1 MISIS
6 KLFKPGVTTAAALG
20 LMLGAGGAAAEGV
33 RNVTNMKHMRN
44 DIIVPVTNTDRDPA
58 PKRAID
64 HCVWWNGQKYC
75 RIIYW

>member
-20 LMLGAGGAAAEGV
+20 LMLGAGGAAAEG
-33 RNVTNMKHMRN
+33 MRN